1 MKLTRYIGYAAL
13 AALLSAAPACTGAK
27 VTPTA
32 ATQPEHHTVT
42 DRYRVTVGGVDLPV
56 EAYKD
61 IFYVNFSL
69 DGSAP
74 VCIGSAEP
82 LTGCEV
88 SPAARGVA
96 ASVEGA
102 EARFTLPAQA
112 GGWCA

>member
-13 AALLSAAPACTGAK
+13 AAWLLAAPACTGAK

-61 IFYVNFSL
+61 IYYVNFAL

-74 VCIGSAEP
+74 VLIGSAEP
-82 LTGCEV
+82 
-88 SPAARGVA
+88 AAR
-96 ASVEGA
+96 SVPPPGA
-102 EARFTLPAQA
+102 
-112 GGWCA
+112 